1 MFFGENVPETVTKRT
16 TQLAASADAALVI
29 GSTLAT
35 YSSLRLVRAV
45 SAAGKPVAILNDAGT
60 RGDEHA
66 SMLLR
71 EQCGDVMAQVLQALN

>member
-1 MFFGENVPETVTKRT
+1 MFFGENVPVHVTERT
-16 TQLAASADAALVI
+16 TDLAARADAVLVI

-35 YSSLRLVRAV
+35 YSSLRLVKAA

-60 RGDEHA
+60 RGDECA

-71 EQCGDVMAQVLQALN
+71 EQCGHVVANVLQMLK

>member
-1 MFFGENVPETVTKRT
+1 MPETVTKRT
-16 TQLAASADAALVI
+16 TDMAATADAVLVI

-66 SMLLR
+66 SILLR
-71 EQCGDVMAQVLQALN
+71 EQCGEVMTQVLQALS